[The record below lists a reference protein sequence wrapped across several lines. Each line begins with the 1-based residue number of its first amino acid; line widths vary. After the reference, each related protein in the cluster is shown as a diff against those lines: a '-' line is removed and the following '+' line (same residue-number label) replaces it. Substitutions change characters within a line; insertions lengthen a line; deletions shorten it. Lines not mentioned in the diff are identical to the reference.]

1 MADPRE
7 EMYETYKKP
16 IYNYLYRCTYNSHIA
31 EELTQETFLKA
42 FKSLLWFRGDASI
55 KTWLFR
61 IARNTYLHYK
71 ERKGTKLEEQFDPT
85 EKVYGTSRDDYAA
98 SHEKMMIDV
107 VLQQLSEKER
117 TLILLRDLHGFT
129 YKEIGDMLREKDGQV
144 KVGLHRARRK
154 FQELYRK
161 ENGEDE

>member
-16 IYNYLYRCTYNSHIA
+16 IYNYLYRCTYHSHIA

-61 IARNTYLHYK
+61 IARNTYLHWFY
-71 ERKGTKLEEQFDPT
+71 L
-85 EKVYGTSRDDYAA
+85 
-98 SHEKMMIDV
+98 
-107 VLQQLSEKER
+107 
-117 TLILLRDLHGFT
+117 
-129 YKEIGDMLREKDGQV
+129 
-144 KVGLHRARRK
+144 
-154 FQELYRK
+154 
-161 ENGEDE
+161 